1 MCGAL
6 FDVEPCPFDAEPV
19 NFDATLGAG
28 AGSCFDSDSDYV
40 IKVIIIRSK
49 SLLKNNCIAK
59 NISIPVRKLI
69 HFLSSIFVRWKKF
82 CKLKPVAGAAP
93 N

>member
-40 IKVIIIRSK
+40 IKVIINRSK
-49 SLLKNNCIAK
+49 KLLKK
-59 NISIPVRKLI
+59 QLYS
-69 HFLSSIFVRWKKF
+69 KKF
-82 CKLKPVAGAAP
+82 KYYGKEINTLSFINFFEVEKIL
-93 N
+93 